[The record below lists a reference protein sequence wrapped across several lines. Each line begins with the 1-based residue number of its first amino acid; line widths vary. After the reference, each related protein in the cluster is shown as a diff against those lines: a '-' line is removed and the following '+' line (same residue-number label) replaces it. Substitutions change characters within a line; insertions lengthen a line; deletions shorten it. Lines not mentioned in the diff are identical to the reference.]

1 MAKTVNKILFFYFCL
16 LSVVSIAQRP
26 NVHFKNI
33 NLKEGIQD
41 NHIVD
46 ILQDDYGYMWI
57 ASQRGLD
64 RFDGVN
70 TVNFNLYEIINFDD
84 KILNLELNAEGGIWI
99 QTESELIQYS
109 SGEFFNE
116 NFFIENQ
123 IELENISYAPGKNL
137 FYTNDGLYQFDT
149 ETREYCKPTI
159 VESTNGEF
167 SFLNHANIYYM
178 QYDESLNNQWI
189 CTTELGIFKKNLKTQ
204 EISSFEFDKNN
215 SYQNSQIKKIL
226 SDDLGNTWLFT
237 TSGLWFKSNIDKYP
251 KTVKVEN
258 YQNFNKLLL
267 DVEKDKN
274 GNLWCSLYDVGI
286 VVLNNQNKIIEHFV
300 NEGTNKSGLSSRF
313 AHKLIFDNSEN
324 LWLGHQETGVDVLS
338 TSFIDKIGYY
348 PNLVQQGGIVSSKV
362 KKIMPIKNNS
372 ILVANE
378 LLEDPTISKLSVI
391 AAKNIRFTSNSQSIK
406 KLNIGSSN
414 IDINDIFS
422 INNDVIVSSYDEAYI
437 FNEDQLKSTSSE
449 INISSEIIQ
458 FDEYVMYHYNN
469 DGKYWL
475 LGQNLRLFDLEDNKE
490 ETYMED
496 LNLDRFIIDKQN
508 FLWGIESNNGLQIID
523 LESKEVLSSF
533 VSNHL
538 NPNSISDNNINLI
551 FTDSNEKIW
560 IGTENGLNEVIIS
573 TSYENKREN
582 YFESLKNLYFKIY
595 KVEDGLSGNS
605 VKSILED
612 DQKRLWISTEN
623 GISVLDLE
631 TKNIH
636 KLGVNQGIQ
645 KSGFIVDSSARSED
659 GTLYFGGDRG
669 INFFRPDQIKF
680 ETIKSDVAI
689 NEIKVS
695 KKYVGFESELV
706 IPESI
711 PGGIEHI
718 NQISLDYNSNSI
730 FIGFTAI
737 DYSDPTVTEYKYR
750 LDGFDKDW
758 KSETNISGAFYP
770 KLPFGE
776 YKFRLRAK
784 TQNKQWSEEKILILT
799 INPPFWF
806 SGIFIFGSFVFLTF
820 LFIFYSKVRLNI
832 VKRQR
837 NNLKIIADQRL
848 TKLMEVN
855 KDLQKQ
861 KNDIESKNR
870 RLKELNETISETNS
884 QKMNFYTNIS
894 HELRTPL
901 TVILSPIKE
910 LLLNFDL
917 PEIARQKIALIY
929 KSSTRLQELV
939 DQLLQFRTMESGN
952 LKLNLTEG
960 DIILF
965 IKKISDHFVDYAQ
978 EYGITLECNSKTS
991 NLFTWFDEDK
1001 LYKIISNL
1009 LLNSIKYNYKGGK
1022 VYVRV
1027 LVDESEKSNQ
1037 KYVQIE
1043 ISDTGIGMT
1052 KTDLNKIF
1060 EPFYQSQDANTKAG
1074 GTGIGLS
1081 YTRSLVK
1088 LLGGKITVKSKLGK
1102 GSKFTVSIP
1111 QVHKLATIK
1120 NLDTF
1125 HYKSD
1130 VFEKI
1135 EFNDLINNIVNKDLD
1150 LNQINPDPLKQT
1162 ILLVEDN
1169 LVLGKMVQKYLDV
1182 EYNVHIEKNGF
1193 EALKFLE
1200 NNDTIDIIISD
1211 IMMPVMNGLEFC
1223 KRVKSNV
1230 ATSHIPLIFLTAKDS
1245 EKSIIKGLT
1254 FKADHYIIKPFNEEI
1269 LKINIKNLIDSR
1281 EKIKLKFL
1289 NDRLI
1294 EPIEIS
1300 QNIIDREIV
1309 EKAISIV
1316 ENEMS
1321 NNDFGVKI
1329 LSSKMAMSS
1338 STFLRKIKGI
1348 TGLTCD
1354 QFIRSIRLK
1363 RAASFLSNTKTPVK
1377 EISYS
1382 VGFSSQKHFS
1392 TTFKKSFG
1400 MSPTTYHKKYFK
1412 ANSENF
1418 EKSIVY

>member
-16 LSVVSIAQRP
+16 LSFVSIAQRP

-64 RFDGVN
+64 RFDGIN

-109 SGEFFNE
+109 SGKFFNE

-123 IELENISYAPGKNL
+123 IELENISHTPGKNL
-137 FYTNDGLYQFDT
+137 FYTDDGLYQFDT
-149 ETREYCKPTI
+149 ETREYCKQTI

-167 SFLNHANIYYM
+167 SFLNHANVYYM
-178 QYDESLNNQWI
+178 QYDESFNNQWI
-189 CTTELGIFKKNLKTQ
+189 CTTELGVFKKNLITQ

-258 YQNFNKLLL
+258 YQNFNNLLL

-286 VVLNNQNKIIEHFV
+286 VVLNNRNNIIEHFV
-300 NEGTNKSGLSSRF
+300 NEGANKSGLSSRF

-338 TSFIDKIGYY
+338 TSFIDKIGYF

-362 KKIMPIKNNS
+362 IKVMPIKNNS

-406 KLNIGSSN
+406 KLNIGSIN

-437 FNEDQLKSTSSE
+437 FNENQLKSTSSE
-449 INISSEIIQ
+449 IINISSEIIQ

-475 LGQNLRLFDLEDNKE
+475 LGQNLRLFDLENNKE
-490 ETYMED
+490 KTYMED

-523 LESKEVLSSF
+523 LESKEVLSSY

-573 TSYENKREN
+573 TSFENKREN
-582 YFESLKNLYFKIY
+582 YLELLKNLNLKHY

-631 TKNIH
+631 TKKIH
-636 KLGVNQGIQ
+636 KLGVNEGIQ
-645 KSGFIVDSSARSED
+645 KSGFVVDSSAKSED
-659 GTLYFGGDRG
+659 GTLYFGGDSG
-669 INFFRPDQIKF
+669 IIFFRPDQIKF
-680 ETIKSDVAI
+680 ETIKSNVAI

-711 PGGIEHI
+711 PEGIEHI

-737 DYSDPTVTEYKYR
+737 DYSDPIVTEYEYK

-758 KSETNISGAFYP
+758 KSEANILGAFYP
-770 KLPFGE
+770 NLPFGE

-799 INPPFWF
+799 INPPFWL

-820 LFIFYSKVRLNI
+820 FFIFYSKVRLNI

-837 NNLKIIADQRL
+837 NDLKIIADQRL
-848 TKLMEVN
+848 TKLIEVN

-910 LLLNFDL
+910 LLLSFDL
-917 PEIARQKIALIY
+917 PETARQKIALIY

-952 LKLNLTEG
+952 LKLNPTEG

-965 IKKISDHFVDYAQ
+965 IKKISDHFVDYAK
-978 EYGITLECNSKTS
+978 EYGIALEYNSKTS
-991 NLFTWFDEDK
+991 TLFTWFDEDK

-1009 LLNSIKYNYKGGK
+1009 LLNSVKYNYKGGK
-1022 VYVRV
+1022 VNVRV

-1060 EPFYQSQDANTKAG
+1060 EPFYQSQDTNTKAG

-1111 QVHKLATIK
+1111 QVHKLATK
-1120 NLDTF
+1120 NNLDTF

-1135 EFNDLINNIVNKDLD
+1135 EFNDLIENIVNKDLD
-1150 LNQINPDPLKQT
+1150 LNEINPDPLKQT

-1169 LVLGKMVQKYLDV
+1169 LVLGKMVQKYLNV

-1211 IMMPVMNGLEFC
+1211 IMMPLMNGLEFC

-1230 ATSHIPLIFLTAKDS
+1230 ATSHIPLILLTAKDS

-1254 FKADHYIIKPFNEEI
+1254 CKADHYIIKPFNEEI
-1269 LKINIKNLIDSR
+1269 LKIKIKNLIDSR
-1281 EKIKLKFL
+1281 EQIKLKFL

-1300 QNIIDREIV
+1300 QNNIDREIV

-1321 NNDFGVKI
+1321 NNDFSVKI

-1363 RAASFLSNTKTPVK
+1363 RAANFLSNTKTPVK

-1412 ANSENF
+1412 ANYNV
-1418 EKSIVY
+1418 I

>member
-1 MAKTVNKILFFYFCL
+1 
-16 LSVVSIAQRP
+16 
-26 NVHFKNI
+26 
-33 NLKEGIQD
+33 
-41 NHIVD
+41 
-46 ILQDDYGYMWI
+46 
-57 ASQRGLD
+57 
-64 RFDGVN
+64 
-70 TVNFNLYEIINFDD
+70 
-84 KILNLELNAEGGIWI
+84 
-99 QTESELIQYS
+99 
-109 SGEFFNE
+109 
-116 NFFIENQ
+116 
-123 IELENISYAPGKNL
+123 
-137 FYTNDGLYQFDT
+137 
-149 ETREYCKPTI
+149 
-159 VESTNGEF
+159 
-167 SFLNHANIYYM
+167 
-178 QYDESLNNQWI
+178 
-189 CTTELGIFKKNLKTQ
+189 
-204 EISSFEFDKNN
+204 
-215 SYQNSQIKKIL
+215 
-226 SDDLGNTWLFT
+226 
-237 TSGLWFKSNIDKYP
+237 
-251 KTVKVEN
+251 
-258 YQNFNKLLL
+258 
-267 DVEKDKN
+267 
-274 GNLWCSLYDVGI
+274 
-286 VVLNNQNKIIEHFV
+286 
-300 NEGTNKSGLSSRF
+300 
-313 AHKLIFDNSEN
+313 
-324 LWLGHQETGVDVLS
+324 
-338 TSFIDKIGYY
+338 
-348 PNLVQQGGIVSSKV
+348 
-362 KKIMPIKNNS
+362 
-372 ILVANE
+372 
-378 LLEDPTISKLSVI
+378 
-391 AAKNIRFTSNSQSIK
+391 
-406 KLNIGSSN
+406 
-414 IDINDIFS
+414 
-422 INNDVIVSSYDEAYI
+422 
-437 FNEDQLKSTSSE
+437 
-449 INISSEIIQ
+449 
-458 FDEYVMYHYNN
+458 
-469 DGKYWL
+469 
-475 LGQNLRLFDLEDNKE
+475 
-490 ETYMED
+490 MED

-523 LESKEVLSSF
+523 LESKEVLSSY

-538 NPNSISDNNINLI
+538 NPNSISNNNINLI

-560 IGTENGLNEVIIS
+560 IGTENGLNEVIIP

-582 YFESLKNLYFKIY
+582 YSELLKNLNLKHY

-631 TKNIH
+631 TKKIH
-636 KLGVNQGIQ
+636 KLGVNEGIQ

-659 GTLYFGGDRG
+659 GTLYFGGDSG
-669 INFFRPDQIKF
+669 IIFFRPDQIKF
-680 ETIKSDVAI
+680 ETIKSNVTI

-737 DYSDPTVTEYKYR
+737 DYSDPIVTEYEYK

-758 KSETNISGAFYP
+758 KSEANILGAFYP
-770 KLPFGE
+770 NLPFGE

-799 INPPFWF
+799 INPPFWL

-820 LFIFYSKVRLNI
+820 FFIFYSKVRLNI
-832 VKRQR
+832 VKRQW
-837 NNLKIIADQRL
+837 NDLKIIADQRL
-848 TKLMEVN
+848 TKLIEVN

-917 PEIARQKIALIY
+917 PETARQKIALIY

-952 LKLNLTEG
+952 LKLNPTEG

-965 IKKISDHFVDYAQ
+965 IKKISDHFVDYAK
-978 EYGITLECNSKTS
+978 EYGITLEYNSKTS
-991 NLFTWFDEDK
+991 TLFTWFDEDK

-1022 VYVRV
+1022 VHVRV

-1060 EPFYQSQDANTKAG
+1060 EPFYQSQDTNTKAG

-1111 QVHKLATIK
+1111 QVHKLAAK
-1120 NLDTF
+1120 NNLDTF

-1135 EFNDLINNIVNKDLD
+1135 EFNDLIENIVNKDLD
-1150 LNQINPDPLKQT
+1150 LNDINPDPLKQT

-1169 LVLGKMVQKYLDV
+1169 LVLGKMVQKYLNV

-1230 ATSHIPLIFLTAKDS
+1230 ATSHIPLILLTAKDS

-1254 FKADHYIIKPFNEEI
+1254 CKADHYIIKPFNEEI

-1300 QNIIDREIV
+1300 QNNIDREIV

-1363 RAASFLSNTKTPVK
+1363 RAANFLSNTKTPVK

-1418 EKSIVY
+1418 EKPIVY

>member
-1 MAKTVNKILFFYFCL
+1 M
-16 LSVVSIAQRP
+16 
-26 NVHFKNI
+26 
-33 NLKEGIQD
+33 
-41 NHIVD
+41 
-46 ILQDDYGYMWI
+46 
-57 ASQRGLD
+57 
-64 RFDGVN
+64 
-70 TVNFNLYEIINFDD
+70 
-84 KILNLELNAEGGIWI
+84 
-99 QTESELIQYS
+99 
-109 SGEFFNE
+109 
-116 NFFIENQ
+116 
-123 IELENISYAPGKNL
+123 
-137 FYTNDGLYQFDT
+137 
-149 ETREYCKPTI
+149 
-159 VESTNGEF
+159 
-167 SFLNHANIYYM
+167 
-178 QYDESLNNQWI
+178 
-189 CTTELGIFKKNLKTQ
+189 
-204 EISSFEFDKNN
+204 
-215 SYQNSQIKKIL
+215 
-226 SDDLGNTWLFT
+226 
-237 TSGLWFKSNIDKYP
+237 
-251 KTVKVEN
+251 
-258 YQNFNKLLL
+258 
-267 DVEKDKN
+267 
-274 GNLWCSLYDVGI
+274 
-286 VVLNNQNKIIEHFV
+286 
-300 NEGTNKSGLSSRF
+300 
-313 AHKLIFDNSEN
+313 
-324 LWLGHQETGVDVLS
+324 
-338 TSFIDKIGYY
+338 
-348 PNLVQQGGIVSSKV
+348 
-362 KKIMPIKNNS
+362 
-372 ILVANE
+372 
-378 LLEDPTISKLSVI
+378 
-391 AAKNIRFTSNSQSIK
+391 
-406 KLNIGSSN
+406 
-414 IDINDIFS
+414 
-422 INNDVIVSSYDEAYI
+422 
-437 FNEDQLKSTSSE
+437 
-449 INISSEIIQ
+449 
-458 FDEYVMYHYNN
+458 
-469 DGKYWL
+469 
-475 LGQNLRLFDLEDNKE
+475 
-490 ETYMED
+490 
-496 LNLDRFIIDKQN
+496 
-508 FLWGIESNNGLQIID
+508 
-523 LESKEVLSSF
+523 
-533 VSNHL
+533 
-538 NPNSISDNNINLI
+538 
-551 FTDSNEKIW
+551 
-560 IGTENGLNEVIIS
+560 
-573 TSYENKREN
+573 
-582 YFESLKNLYFKIY
+582 
-595 KVEDGLSGNS
+595 
-605 VKSILED
+605 
-612 DQKRLWISTEN
+612 ISTEN

-718 NQISLDYNSNSI
+718 NQISLDYNSKSI

-750 LDGFDKDW
+750 LDGYDKDW

-991 NLFTWFDEDK
+991 TLFTWFDEDK

-1102 GSKFTVSIP
+1102 GVSLRSP
-1111 QVHKLATIK
+1111 
-1120 NLDTF
+1120 F
-1125 HYKSD
+1125 HRY
-1130 VFEKI
+1130 
-1135 EFNDLINNIVNKDLD
+1135 
-1150 LNQINPDPLKQT
+1150 
-1162 ILLVEDN
+1162 
-1169 LVLGKMVQKYLDV
+1169 
-1182 EYNVHIEKNGF
+1182 
-1193 EALKFLE
+1193 
-1200 NNDTIDIIISD
+1200 IS
-1211 IMMPVMNGLEFC
+1211 
-1223 KRVKSNV
+1223 
-1230 ATSHIPLIFLTAKDS
+1230 
-1245 EKSIIKGLT
+1245 
-1254 FKADHYIIKPFNEEI
+1254 
-1269 LKINIKNLIDSR
+1269 
-1281 EKIKLKFL
+1281 
-1289 NDRLI
+1289 
-1294 EPIEIS
+1294 
-1300 QNIIDREIV
+1300 
-1309 EKAISIV
+1309 
-1316 ENEMS
+1316 
-1321 NNDFGVKI
+1321 
-1329 LSSKMAMSS
+1329 
-1338 STFLRKIKGI
+1338 
-1348 TGLTCD
+1348 
-1354 QFIRSIRLK
+1354 
-1363 RAASFLSNTKTPVK
+1363 
-1377 EISYS
+1377 
-1382 VGFSSQKHFS
+1382 
-1392 TTFKKSFG
+1392 
-1400 MSPTTYHKKYFK
+1400 
-1412 ANSENF
+1412 
-1418 EKSIVY
+1418 

>member
-1 MAKTVNKILFFYFCL
+1 
-16 LSVVSIAQRP
+16 
-26 NVHFKNI
+26 
-33 NLKEGIQD
+33 
-41 NHIVD
+41 
-46 ILQDDYGYMWI
+46 
-57 ASQRGLD
+57 
-64 RFDGVN
+64 
-70 TVNFNLYEIINFDD
+70 
-84 KILNLELNAEGGIWI
+84 
-99 QTESELIQYS
+99 
-109 SGEFFNE
+109 
-116 NFFIENQ
+116 
-123 IELENISYAPGKNL
+123 
-137 FYTNDGLYQFDT
+137 
-149 ETREYCKPTI
+149 
-159 VESTNGEF
+159 
-167 SFLNHANIYYM
+167 
-178 QYDESLNNQWI
+178 
-189 CTTELGIFKKNLKTQ
+189 
-204 EISSFEFDKNN
+204 
-215 SYQNSQIKKIL
+215 
-226 SDDLGNTWLFT
+226 
-237 TSGLWFKSNIDKYP
+237 
-251 KTVKVEN
+251 
-258 YQNFNKLLL
+258 
-267 DVEKDKN
+267 
-274 GNLWCSLYDVGI
+274 
-286 VVLNNQNKIIEHFV
+286 
-300 NEGTNKSGLSSRF
+300 
-313 AHKLIFDNSEN
+313 
-324 LWLGHQETGVDVLS
+324 
-338 TSFIDKIGYY
+338 
-348 PNLVQQGGIVSSKV
+348 
-362 KKIMPIKNNS
+362 MPIKNNS

-414 IDINDIFS
+414 IDINDIFT

-437 FNEDQLKSTSSE
+437 FNENQLKSTSSE

-475 LGQNLRLFDLEDNKE
+475 LGQNLRLFDLENNKE
-490 ETYMED
+490 KTYMED

-523 LESKEVLSSF
+523 LESKEVLSSY

-538 NPNSISDNNINLI
+538 DPNSISDNNINLI

-573 TSYENKREN
+573 TSFENKREN
-582 YFESLKNLYFKIY
+582 YLELLKNLNLKHY

-631 TKNIH
+631 TKKIH
-636 KLGVNQGIQ
+636 KLGVNEGIQ
-645 KSGFIVDSSARSED
+645 KSGFVVDSSARSED
-659 GTLYFGGDRG
+659 GTLYFGGDSG
-669 INFFRPDQIKF
+669 IIFFRPDQIKF
-680 ETIKSDVAI
+680 ETIKSNVAI

-711 PGGIEHI
+711 PEGIEHI

-737 DYSDPTVTEYKYR
+737 DYSDPIVTEYEYK

-758 KSETNISGAFYP
+758 KSEANILGAFYP
-770 KLPFGE
+770 NLPFGE

-799 INPPFWF
+799 INPPFWL

-820 LFIFYSKVRLNI
+820 FFIFYSKVRLNI

-837 NNLKIIADQRL
+837 NDLKIIADQRL
-848 TKLMEVN
+848 TKLIEVN

-917 PEIARQKIALIY
+917 PETARQKIALIY

-952 LKLNLTEG
+952 LKLNPTEG

-965 IKKISDHFVDYAQ
+965 IKKISDHFVDYAK
-978 EYGITLECNSKTS
+978 EYGIALEYNSKTS
-991 NLFTWFDEDK
+991 ALFTWFDEDK

-1009 LLNSIKYNYKGGK
+1009 LLNSVKYNYKGGK
-1022 VYVRV
+1022 VHVRV

-1037 KYVQIE
+1037 KYIQIE

-1060 EPFYQSQDANTKAG
+1060 EPFYQSQDTNTKAG

-1111 QVHKLATIK
+1111 QVHKLATK
-1120 NLDTF
+1120 NNLDTF

-1135 EFNDLINNIVNKDLD
+1135 EFNDLIENIVNKDLD
-1150 LNQINPDPLKQT
+1150 LNEINPDPLKQT

-1169 LVLGKMVQKYLDV
+1169 LVLGKMVQKYLNV

-1211 IMMPVMNGLEFC
+1211 IMMPLMNGLEFC

-1230 ATSHIPLIFLTAKDS
+1230 ATSHIPLILLTAKDS

-1254 FKADHYIIKPFNEEI
+1254 CKADHYIIKPFNEEI
-1269 LKINIKNLIDSR
+1269 LKIKIKNLIDSR
-1281 EKIKLKFL
+1281 EQIKLKFL

-1300 QNIIDREIV
+1300 QNNIDREIV

-1321 NNDFGVKI
+1321 NNDFSVKI

-1363 RAASFLSNTKTPVK
+1363 RAANFLSNTKTPVK

-1412 ANSENF
+1412 ANYNV
-1418 EKSIVY
+1418 I

>member
-1 MAKTVNKILFFYFCL
+1 MCEIVNKILFFYFCL
-16 LSVVSIAQRP
+16 LSVTTVAQIP

-33 NLKEGIQD
+33 SLKEGIQD

-46 ILQDDYGYMWI
+46 ILQDEYAYMWI

-64 RFDGVN
+64 RFDGEN
-70 TVNFNLYEIINFDD
+70 TINFNLYDIINLDD

-99 QTESELIQYS
+99 QTENELIQYS
-109 SGEFFNE
+109 SGEFSNE

-123 IELENISYAPGKNL
+123 IKLKNISFTANKNL
-137 FYTNDGLYQFDT
+137 FYTNDGLYQFDA
-149 ETREYCKPTI
+149 ETKSYCKPTI
-159 VESTNGEF
+159 VESTNAEF
-167 SFLNHANIYYM
+167 SFLNHANIYYT
-178 QYDESLNNQWI
+178 QYDESFNNQWI
-189 CTTELGIFKKNLKTQ
+189 CTTELGVFKKNLTTQ

-215 SYQNSQIKKIL
+215 SYQNNQIKKIF

-237 TSGLWFKSNIDKYP
+237 TSGLWFKSNIEKYP

-258 YQNFNKLLL
+258 YQNFNNLLL
-267 DVEKDKN
+267 DVEMDKN

-286 VVLNNQNKIIEHFV
+286 VVLNNQNKIIGHFID
-300 NEGTNKSGLSSRF
+300 EGTNKSGLSSRF

-324 LWLGHQETGVDVLS
+324 LWLSHQETGVDVLS
-338 TSFIDKIGYY
+338 TSFIEKIGYY
-348 PNLVQQGGIVSSKV
+348 PNLVQQGGIISGKV

-372 ILVANE
+372 ILVAYE
-378 LLEDPTISKLSVI
+378 FLEDPTISKLSVI
-391 AAKNIRFTSNSQSIK
+391 AAKNTKITYDSQSIK
-406 KLNIGSSN
+406 KLNIGYRD
-414 IDINDIFS
+414 IDINHIFS
-422 INNDVIVSSYDEAYI
+422 IDNDVIVSSYDEAYI
-437 FNEDQLKSTSSE
+437 FDENQLKSTSSE
-449 INISSEIIQ
+449 INISSDRIQ

-475 LGQNLRLFDLEDNKE
+475 LGQNLRLFDFEDKKE
-490 ETYMED
+490 EAYMED
-496 LNLDRFIIDKQN
+496 LNLDRFIIDKQKI
-508 FLWGIESNNGLQIID
+508 LWGAESNNGLQIID
-523 LESKEVLSSF
+523 LENKEVLSSY

-560 IGTENGLNEVIIS
+560 IGTENGLNEIIFS

-582 YFESLKNLYFKIY
+582 HIESLKNLTFKEY
-595 KVEDGLSGNS
+595 NVEDGLSGNS

-631 TKNIH
+631 TKKIH
-636 KLGVNQGIQ
+636 RLGVNKGIQ
-645 KSGFIVDSSARSED
+645 KSGFIVDSSARTQD
-659 GTLYFGGDRG
+659 GTLYFGSDKG
-669 INFFRPDQIKF
+669 IIFFRPDQIKF
-680 ETIKSDVAI
+680 ETIESNIVI

-711 PGGIEHI
+711 PEGIEHI

-737 DYSDPTVTEYKYR
+737 DYSNPEITNYEYK

-758 KSETNISGAFYP
+758 ISKANISGVFYP
-770 KLPFGE
+770 KLPYGE
-776 YKFRLRAK
+776 YKFRVRAK
-784 TQNKQWSEEKILILT
+784 TQNKQWSEEKYLILT
-799 INPPFWF
+799 IYPPFWL
-806 SGIFIFGSFVFLTF
+806 SGSFIFGSFVILTF
-820 LFIFYSKVRLNI
+820 LFIFYANNRLNV
-832 VKRQR
+832 VKKQR
-837 NNLKIIADQRL
+837 NDLKIIADERL
-848 TKLMEVN
+848 TKLREAY
-855 KDLQKQ
+855 KDLKKQ

-870 RLKELNETISETNS
+870 RLKELYQTISETNS

-901 TVILSPIKE
+901 TVILNPIKQ

-917 PEIARQKIALIY
+917 PKNARQKIALIH

-939 DQLLQFRTMESGN
+939 DQLLQFRTMENGD
-952 LKLNLTEG
+952 LKLNPTKG

-965 IKKISDHFVDYAQ
+965 TKKASDHFVTYAQ
-978 EYGITLECNSKTS
+978 EYGIILEYNSNAST
-991 NLFTWFDEDK
+991 LFTWFDEDK

-1009 LLNSIKYNYKGGK
+1009 LLNAIKYNHKGGK
-1022 VYVRV
+1022 VKMRV
-1027 LVDESEKSNQ
+1027 LVDETEKSNQ

-1043 ISDTGIGMT
+1043 ISDTGIGMA
-1052 KTDLNKIF
+1052 KADLNKIF

-1081 YTRSLVK
+1081 YTHSLVK
-1088 LLGGKITVKSKLGK
+1088 LLGGEITVESKLGK
-1102 GSKFTVSIP
+1102 GSKFSVSIP
-1111 QVHKLATIK
+1111 NLHKLSAK
-1120 NLDTF
+1120 NNLDTF
-1125 HYKSD
+1125 HYESD
-1130 VFEKI
+1130 VLEKI
-1135 EFNDLINNIVNKDLD
+1135 KFNNLIDNIINQDLD
-1150 LNQINPDPLKQT
+1150 LNEVNSDPLKQT

-1169 LVLGKMVQKYLDV
+1169 LVLGKMIQKCLNV

-1363 RAASFLSNTKTPVK
+1363 RAANFLSNTKTPVK

-1412 ANSENF
+1412 ANKESI
-1418 EKSIVY
+1418 EKTNR

>member
-1 MAKTVNKILFFYFCL
+1 MVKTVNKILFFYFCL
-16 LSVVSIAQRP
+16 LSFVSIAQRP

-64 RFDGVN
+64 RFDGIN

-123 IELENISYAPGKNL
+123 IELENISYTPGKNL
-137 FYTNDGLYQFDT
+137 FYTDDGLYQFDT

-178 QYDESLNNQWI
+178 QYDESFNNQWI
-189 CTTELGIFKKNLKTQ
+189 CTTELGVFKKNLITQ

-215 SYQNSQIKKIL
+215 SYQNSQIKNIF

-258 YQNFNKLLL
+258 YQNFNNLLL

-286 VVLNNQNKIIEHFV
+286 VVLNNRNNIIEHFV

-313 AHKLIFDNSEN
+313 ANKLIFDSSEN

-338 TSFIDKIGYY
+338 TRFIDKIGYF

-362 KKIMPIKNNS
+362 KKVMPIKNNS

-414 IDINDIFS
+414 IDINDIFT

-437 FNEDQLKSTSSE
+437 FNENQLKSTSSE

-475 LGQNLRLFDLEDNKE
+475 LGQNLRLFDLENNKE
-490 ETYMED
+490 KTYMED

-523 LESKEVLSSF
+523 LESKEVLSSY

-538 NPNSISDNNINLI
+538 DPHSISDNNINLI

-573 TSYENKREN
+573 TSFENKREN
-582 YFESLKNLYFKIY
+582 YLELLKNLNLKHY

-631 TKNIH
+631 TKKIH
-636 KLGVNQGIQ
+636 KLGVNEGIQ
-645 KSGFIVDSSARSED
+645 KSGFVVDSSARSED
-659 GTLYFGGDRG
+659 GTLYFGGDSG
-669 INFFRPDQIKF
+669 IIFFRPDQIKF
-680 ETIKSDVAI
+680 ETIKSNVAI

-711 PGGIEHI
+711 PEGIEHI

-737 DYSDPTVTEYKYR
+737 DYSDPIVTEYEYK

-758 KSETNISGAFYP
+758 KSEANILGAFYP
-770 KLPFGE
+770 NLPFGE

-799 INPPFWF
+799 INPPFWL

-820 LFIFYSKVRLNI
+820 FFIFYSKVRLNI

-837 NNLKIIADQRL
+837 NDLKIIADQRL
-848 TKLMEVN
+848 TKLIEVN

-917 PEIARQKIALIY
+917 PETARQKIALIY

-952 LKLNLTEG
+952 LKLNPTEG

-965 IKKISDHFVDYAQ
+965 IKKISDHFVDYAK
-978 EYGITLECNSKTS
+978 EYGIALEYNSKTS
-991 NLFTWFDEDK
+991 TLFTWFDEDK

-1009 LLNSIKYNYKGGK
+1009 LLNSVKYNYKGGK
-1022 VYVRV
+1022 VHVRV

-1037 KYVQIE
+1037 KYIQIE

-1060 EPFYQSQDANTKAG
+1060 EPFYQSQDTNTKAG

-1111 QVHKLATIK
+1111 QVHKLATK
-1120 NLDTF
+1120 NNLDTF

-1135 EFNDLINNIVNKDLD
+1135 EFNDLIENIVNKDLD
-1150 LNQINPDPLKQT
+1150 LNEINPDPLKQT

-1169 LVLGKMVQKYLDV
+1169 LVLGKMVQKYLNV

-1211 IMMPVMNGLEFC
+1211 IMMPLMNGLEFC

-1230 ATSHIPLIFLTAKDS
+1230 ATSHIPLILLTAKDS

-1254 FKADHYIIKPFNEEI
+1254 CKADHYIIKPFNEEI
-1269 LKINIKNLIDSR
+1269 LKIKIKNLIDSR
-1281 EKIKLKFL
+1281 EQIKLKFL

-1300 QNIIDREIV
+1300 QNNIDREIV

-1321 NNDFGVKI
+1321 NNDFSVKI

-1363 RAASFLSNTKTPVK
+1363 RAANFLSNTKTPVK

-1412 ANSENF
+1412 ANYNV
-1418 EKSIVY
+1418 I